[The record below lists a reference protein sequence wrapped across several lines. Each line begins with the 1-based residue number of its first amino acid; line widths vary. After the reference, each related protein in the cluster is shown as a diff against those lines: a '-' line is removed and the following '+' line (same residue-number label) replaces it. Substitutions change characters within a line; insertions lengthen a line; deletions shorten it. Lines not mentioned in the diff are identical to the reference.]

1 MSADEVFVLVLVI
14 VCVLVVGGA
23 AIRSRRHQHASAVQG
38 EAGPSSASRG
48 EAPEAAAASD
58 VQSPPIDR
66 SKRRRKG

>member
-14 VCVLVVGGA
+14 VCVLVVVAA

-38 EAGPSSASRG
+38 EAGPPSASG
-48 EAPEAAAASD
+48 ETPEAAAASG

-66 SKRRRKG
+66 SKQRQKR